1 MAIINCKEC
10 GQEISSKAEKCPKCG
25 NPINEKEKEGCFL
38 QTLNTGCMILVVF
51 ISVTIILSV
60 ISTCGS

>member
-10 GQEISSKAEKCPKCG
+10 GKAVSSNAESCPQCG

-38 QTLNTGCMILVVF
+38 QTLNMGCSIIIVIVGAILLF
-51 ISVTIILSV
+51 GLLKSCS
-60 ISTCGS
+60 S

>member
-38 QTLNTGCMILVVF
+38 QTLNMGCSIIVVIVGALLLF
-51 ISVTIILSV
+51 GLLKSCS
-60 ISTCGS
+60 S